1 MPAVPDPSDGIP
13 EPILRKL
20 LQIGLLISSKL
31 GLRELIEAVIEVA
44 GQAVPADRISL
55 WLVDDN
61 AHELY
66 TFVGEGLD
74 QEIRIPIGGQGIVN
88 ECVVARRE
96 INVPCAYEHA
106 SFDKSWDTENGY
118 TTYSV
123 LCVPISRGNR
133 VVACLQFI
141 NRKRGKSRRRIYF
154 PAEERQMFVGRFTS
168 SDARIAR
175 TIADYIGVAVEKSLL
190 VGRLKSQSWS
200 AIKMLADVTDGRDPT
215 TGDHTKLV
223 TAIAVAIAREM
234 GLSQHM
240 IERVMLAAILH
251 DVGKISIP
259 DRVLRKKGPLNKR
272 EWSMMRRHP
281 TETRNRLAR
290 LEFARGFE
298 DILFAAGAHHE
309 KMDGSGYPDGLKGD
323 EIPIEAR
330 IIAPADVYQALTQER
345 PYKPAKPSAQAYGI
359 CCEMEGTHL
368 YPPAVAALGAV
379 LDRCGGDPTTLV
391 ELINW

>member
-1 MPAVPDPSDGIP
+1 
-13 EPILRKL
+13 
-20 LQIGLLISSKL
+20 
-31 GLRELIEAVIEVA
+31 
-44 GQAVPADRISL
+44 
-55 WLVDDN
+55 
-61 AHELY
+61 
-66 TFVGEGLD
+66 
-74 QEIRIPIGGQGIVN
+74 
-88 ECVVARRE
+88 
-96 INVPCAYEHA
+96 
-106 SFDKSWDTENGY
+106 
-118 TTYSV
+118 
-123 LCVPISRGNR
+123 
-133 VVACLQFI
+133 
-141 NRKRGKSRRRIYF
+141 
-154 PAEERQMFVGRFTS
+154 MFVGRFTS